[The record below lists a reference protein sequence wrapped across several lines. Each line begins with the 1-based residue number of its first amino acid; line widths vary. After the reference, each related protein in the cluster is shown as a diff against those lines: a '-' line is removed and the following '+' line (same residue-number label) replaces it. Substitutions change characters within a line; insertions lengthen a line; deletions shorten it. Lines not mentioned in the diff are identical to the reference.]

1 MPKGTEQ
8 KDTTKPSFPDT
19 YYSDPRG
26 IDRYVVQEKEL
37 YAWRSPSKIERA
49 RTLTEKK
56 QLILIAVFMALVLV
70 LLGELMIAVMFMMI
84 CIVYALLAA
93 APPTYLDCEITTL
106 GVKVGEKYYFW
117 PDMSQFWWE
126 EHGDNR
132 VLYFR
137 VIFPDFA
144 TLRLVVPKVDEEKIE
159 TTIGTYLLYKKPQ
172 QTKFEK
178 WKKELLEKLPIDLE
192 FLRL

>member
-1 MPKGTEQ
+1 MPTGKEEKETV
-8 KDTTKPSFPDT
+8 KPSFPDT
-19 YYSDPRG
+19 YYRDPRG

-37 YAWRSPSKIERA
+37 YTWRAPSKIERA

-56 QLILIAVFMALVLV
+56 QLILMAVFMVLVLV
-70 LLGELMIAVMFMMI
+70 LLGELMIAVMFMLL
-84 CIVYALLAA
+84 CIVYALLAS

-126 EHGDNR
+126 ERADNK
-132 VLYFR
+132 VLYSR
-137 VIFPDFA
+137 VIFPEYS
-144 TLRLVVPKVDEEKIE
+144 TLRLVVPKGDEEKIE

-172 QTKFEK
+172 QTKLEK
-178 WKKELLEKLPIDLE
+178 WKKALLEKLPIDLE